1 MTDPHDETDEQNDAE
16 MNLANDG
23 ADDVDSGEDEGV
35 EIPVN
40 ADDEH
45 SNDEHA
51 ETDEQADAAQRED
64 EAGAGRTRETGDDA
78 SEEASSADAEATGDP
93 GDAGEASV
101 ADGELD
107 DLYLDP
113 EDDAVEIVEDDEIDG
128 DDMDTVGEAEDAPDS
143 GDHEEFV
150 ERIDELED
158 EVDRLREERDQMKDK
173 MMRAAADLENF
184 RKRAEREKEE
194 LRKYGAKDV
203 ILELL
208 PAIDNLERALQHGK
222 EDADEEDDAPDRGES
237 IVDGVDM
244 TLRQL
249 HTALEKH
256 GIEVF
261 DAEGERF
268 DPELHEAMQQV
279 ETDEHPPG
287 TVVEQF
293 QRGYTIKDRLLR
305 PALVAVAK
313 APASAETDDASEHET
328 SEEAGESTG
337 AAESGD
343 AESSD
348 EPAEAARVD
357 EDEASNEDA
366 ETADGAR
373 DADGL
378 GEETSSAAAGEAENA
393 TGE

>member
-16 MNLANDG
+16 MDLENDD

-40 ADDEH
+40 AQDDQ
-45 SNDEHA
+45 SNDAHA
-51 ETDEQADAAQRED
+51 ETDEQAETDHPAD
-64 EAGAGRTRETGDDA
+64 EAETETSVEAGDDHA
-78 SEEASSADAEATGDP
+78 SDNVSAAEAEEGDPGGDAEEASVS
-93 GDAGEASV
+93 
-101 ADGELD
+101 DGELD

-113 EDDAVEIVEDDEIDG
+113 EDDEVEIVEDEEIDK
-128 DDMDTVGEAEDAPDS
+128 DEMDAVGGTDEAADQVDRDELL
-143 GDHEEFV
+143 

-158 EVDRLREERDQMKDK
+158 DVDEIREERDKMKDK

-208 PAIDNLERALQHGK
+208 PAIDNLERALEHGK
-222 EDADEEDDAPDRGES
+222 EDADDEEESPDRGKS

-279 ETDEHPPG
+279 ETDEQPPG

-313 APASAETDDASEHET
+313 APSSAETDDASEEDA
-328 SEEAGESTG
+328 SEAADEANDP
-337 AAESGD
+337 AASG
-343 AESSD
+343 D
-348 EPAEAARVD
+348 EPAEAAQVD
-357 EDEASNEDA
+357 GADPSKDGGADDAGDA
-366 ETADGAR
+366 EGID
-373 DADGL
+373 
-378 GEETSSAAAGEAENA
+378 EETSSAAAGETENA
-393 TGE
+393 T